1 MYNYNNNNIK
11 SLVSVALHESLS
23 QLQKLQTPLSELH
36 VSHSSCA
43 EDDQAT
49 APMHLKH
56 CESSLIEGKAP
67 PLGVAG
73 RLNSEGT
80 EGKAWRTGNPLAWC
94 APFEPKGMRF
104 NRLEDFER
112 K

>member
-1 MYNYNNNNIK
+1 
-11 SLVSVALHESLS
+11 
-23 QLQKLQTPLSELH
+23 
-36 VSHSSCA
+36 
-43 EDDQAT
+43 
-49 APMHLKH
+49 MHLTH
-56 CESSLIEGKAP
+56 CESSFIEGKAP